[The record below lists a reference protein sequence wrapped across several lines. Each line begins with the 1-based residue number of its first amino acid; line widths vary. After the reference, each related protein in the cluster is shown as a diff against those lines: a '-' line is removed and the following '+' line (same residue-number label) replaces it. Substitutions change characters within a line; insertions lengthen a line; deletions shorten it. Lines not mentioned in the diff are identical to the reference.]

1 MEEKKM
7 DLFVRS
13 VDRGVWEAFKIE
25 AVRKHGKL
33 HGVLGGEL
41 TRALE
46 LYLKGYPEE
55 AGSTHTHRT
64 EEKKEQHPHKEK
76 DNSGMY
82 TNGGTPANKGMR
94 TYETIKTNTSDLVD
108 VVYNGGDVSVKAF
121 TRIIKRHAGLDQRTI
136 KKYLDL
142 LFDEYDLGVV
152 HGYVRLIL

>member
-1 MEEKKM
+1 MKKGEVH
-7 DLFVRS
+7 VRIGDS
-13 VDRGVWEAFKIE
+13 DIPIWESFKG
-25 AVRKHGKL
+25 AVLKKYGKL
-33 HGVLGGEL
+33 HGVLGDEVA
-41 TRALE
+41 RALE

-64 EEKKEQHPHKEK
+64 EKKKESHPHKEK

-82 TNGGTPANKGMR
+82 MNGGTPTNKGMR
-94 TYETIKTNTSDLVD
+94 TYETIKTDTSDLVD
-108 VVYNGGDVSVKAF
+108 VVYNDGDVSVKAF

-152 HGYVRLIL
+152 QGYVRPIP